1 MKKIG
6 NLLLSA
12 MMACS
17 IIQVATIMA
26 KSNNAIPTIMK
37 EYTEQGNF
45 KKSEA
50 NKQYTTKNTSALKAK
65 KVSSG
70 IKSLAQSITNI
81 EISDSLKED
90 SAKGYTVE
98 KKTAE
103 NKTVN
108 ILKINKEGT
117 YKITQAS
124 SLKELWSVE
133 VATSKRVVNLTLS
146 NVNLDVSSVSKTAAF
161 IITGDCETIIN
172 LDGVNTLKSADG
184 CAGLQNNEHPI
195 TIKGE
200 GTLNANGGVNGAGI
214 GGGENGNGSNIAI
227 ESGTINANGGLH
239 GAGIGG
245 GKNRDYQ
252 SNGNGTNITING
264 GTITANG
271 GQAASGIGGG
281 GNWGCGK
288 YITITGGT
296 VYANGV
302 EGAGIGGGQCG
313 DGSYITI
320 SGGTVNVFSIEG
332 AGIGGGQQG
341 DGHDIKI
348 TGKDT
353 NVTIKLRLQW
363 GWNKNGSA
371 FIGAGSGDVNNPGY
385 LPGSSW
391 NIQIDDDVNINYR
404 LGESG
409 TDNANDRDATA
420 EEIVIGNSL
429 NGGVR
434 FSLID
439 KNGQESTHFSKESDL
454 ANKIGEGSTVKLLS
468 DAILGI
474 NESITISE
482 GKNLTLDLNG
492 FSISQEKTQTTG
504 YSLLTNN
511 GELVIKDSSK
521 AKTGKISYTDT
532 GNGGE
537 YVSNTITN
545 NGKLVVES
553 GTIENK
559 SSTTVAKNGYPY
571 AIDNHSGS
579 RETSLTIN
587 GGTVD
592 CNSYAAIR
600 LFCNSTTNKN
610 SATINE
616 GAIIK
621 GCIEYQQGLGEN
633 DKALGSLTINGGEFK
648 RNNANMLRSLYVFS
662 FLKNRDSSAMEL
674 SINGGTF
681 EGLVEVNEFAK
692 DFNKSFITGG
702 TYKNGQYVVEYVV
715 DSGSNIKQET
725 KTFDNNPSQYTKEN
739 GTNYIVRRDG
749 NSLEDYSYTVLKK
762 SNLTSGVYLT
772 DPTGALAEDYYVSN
786 KDNGVWTV
794 SRCGKPI
801 IYTVTYTDG
810 VDNEVIFEDQAYGD
824 LLPGAY
830 TPEFSGTPTRKGYA
844 FAGWSPSLSKI
855 VTGDTT
861 YTATWK
867 VDSNNNGK
875 ADDEEEKYTV
885 TYTDG
890 VSDEEV
896 FKDEVYKDL
905 LSGTKTPEFTGT
917 TVREGYVFGGWST
930 GVSETVTGN
939 VTYTATWKVDSNNN
953 GKADDEEEKYT
964 VTYTDGVSDEE
975 VFKDEVYKDLLSGT
989 KTPEFTGTAV
999 REGYVFG
1006 GWSTAVSETV
1016 TGNVTYTATW
1026 KVDSNNN
1033 GLADDEEEK
1042 YTVTYT
1048 DGVSDEEVF
1057 KDQVYKD
1064 LLSGTK
1070 TPGFNGTPTREGYT
1084 FTGWTPKVSDTVT
1097 GNVVYE
1103 ATWKLNEKEEPTISD
1118 NNNSNSNLI
1127 LWASVGG
1134 LVVLG
1139 GGAAIG
1145 VAIAKKKK
1153 KNK

>member
-133 VATSKRVVNLTLS
+133 VATSKGVVNLTLS

-320 SGGTVNVFSIEG
+320 SSGTVNVFSIEG

-749 NSLEDYSYTVLKK
+749 NNLEDYSYTVLRKAG
-762 SNLTSGVYLT
+762 LTSGVYLT
-772 DPTGALAEDYYVSN
+772 NPSDALAEEYYVSST
-786 KDNGVWTV
+786 DNGVFTV
-794 SRCGKPI
+794 SRYPDKPTM
-801 IYTVTYTDG
+801 YTVTYTDG
-810 VDNEVIFEDQAYGD
+810 VDNEVIFEDQSYGD
-824 LLPGAY
+824 LFPGDY
-830 TPEFSGTPTRKGYA
+830 TPTFSGTPNRKGYV
-844 FAGWSPSLSKI
+844 FTGWSPSLSKI
-855 VTGDTT
+855 VTSDAT

-867 VDSNNNGK
+867 VDSNNNGL

-890 VSDEEV
+890 VSDEEI
-896 FKDEVYKDL
+896 
-905 LSGTKTPEFTGT
+905 
-917 TVREGYVFGGWST
+917 
-930 GVSETVTGN
+930 
-939 VTYTATWKVDSNNN
+939 
-953 GKADDEEEKYT
+953 
-964 VTYTDGVSDEE
+964 
-975 VFKDEVYKDLLSGT
+975 FKDEVYKDLLSGT